1 MDAIRRFSKPVLR
14 TPSAII
20 AFEGWND
27 ACEAASGVADYLI
40 EQAAV
45 TEPFAVIDPEEFF
58 DFQVRRPMVAIDE
71 GDTRRLSWPTTKFF
85 AVESPTQHRDLLV
98 VLGEEPSFRW
108 KTFARHVTKLLVEMD
123 VEVVLLLGAY
133 IGQVAHTR
141 PVPIAAVATD
151 PALID
156 QHGLTRSS
164 YEGPT
169 GIIGVLQEAC
179 REVGLP
185 AMSLWAATPHY
196 LAANANPRAMLTLAD
211 HAKDI
216 LMLPTDLNGLRVAA
230 KEFDERVAD
239 ALHSSDE
246 LAEYVSEL
254 EETEDEPPQQTAGF
268 DPGLTDDLVQ
278 EIESFL
284 RDQDS

>member
-1 MDAIRRFSKPVLR
+1 MDAVRRFSKPVLR
-14 TPSAII
+14 TPRAVV

-27 ACEAASGVADYLI
+27 ACEAASGVAEYLI
-40 EQAAV
+40 EQAGVA
-45 TEPFAVIDPEEFF
+45 EPFAVIDPEEFF
-58 DFQVRRPMVAIDE
+58 DFQVRRPTVSIDD
-71 GDTRRLSWPTTKFF
+71 GDTRRLTWPTTKFF
-85 AVESPTQHRDLLV
+85 AVKTPTQPRDVIV

-108 KTFARHVTKLLVEMD
+108 KTFARHVTKVLVEMD
-123 VEVVLLLGAY
+123 VEEALLLGAY

-141 PVPIAAVATD
+141 PIPIAGVATD
-151 PALID
+151 PSLVER
-156 QHGLTRSS
+156 HGLARSN

-185 AMSLWAATPHY
+185 AVSLWAATPHY
-196 LAANANPRAMLTLAD
+196 LAANANPRAMLALAGR
-211 HAKDI
+211 AKDI
-216 LMLPTDLNGLRVAA
+216 LLLPTDLAGLERAA
-230 KEFDERVAD
+230 ADFDRRVAD
-239 ALHSSDE
+239 AVESSDD

-254 EETEDEPPQQTAGF
+254 EEGDDAWMPRQPEF

-284 RDQDS
+284 RDQE